1 MTRRRSAR
9 VVEIVDGH
17 DSRAEALSLEDA
29 IVKDAD
35 KLWRFTESG
44 VRAAHGW
51 IGRTPAAF
59 MDFVETRIDD
69 WFFTDAAKA
78 LAARSRSAQA
88 RSCAY

>member
-1 MTRRRSAR
+1 M
-9 VVEIVDGH
+9 VEIVDGH

-44 VRAAHGW
+44 VRAAHAW
-51 IGRTPAAF
+51 IGRTPAEF
-59 MDFVETRIDD
+59 MDYVETRIDD

-78 LAARSRSAQA
+78 LAFESLAQA